1 MSTLSTLK
9 LTSVQKPTHVAP
21 VQVRRNKLAL
31 RLWEQEQ
38 LAQAQSTGSQY
49 TPVKLRTVTDADT
62 GARKQIETHKRVKP
76 WWFTADNGKL
86 SLSVKYGVATLELAK
101 GKFAVE
107 VAADKDLASTLA
119 ALRGAVLA
127 GELDTAI
134 DTAARALKSNF
145 SK

>member
-9 LTSVQKPTHVAP
+9 LTAQQKTTHIAP

-38 LAQAQSTGSQY
+38 LALAHSTGSQY
-49 TPVKLRTVTDADT
+49 SPIKLRTVTDADT

-86 SLSVKYGVATLELAK
+86 SLRVLYGVATLELAK

-107 VAADKDLASTLA
+107 VAGAKELAPTLSV
-119 ALRGAVLA
+119 LRGAVLA
-127 GELDTAI
+127 GELDAAI
-134 DTAARALKSNF
+134 DAAANALKSNF

>member
-1 MSTLSTLK
+1 MTTLSTLK
-9 LTSVQKPTHVAP
+9 LTAQQKPTHVAP
-21 VQVRRNKLAL
+21 VQARRNKLAL
-31 RLWEQEQ
+31 RLWEQQQ
-38 LAQAQSTGSQY
+38 LALAHCTGQQY

-76 WWFTADNGKL
+76 WWFTADNGRL
-86 SLSVKYGVATLELAK
+86 SLRVLYGVATLELAK

-127 GELDTAI
+127 GELDAAI
-134 DTAARALKSNF
+134 DVAAGALKSNF

>member
-1 MSTLSTLK
+1 MSTLATLK
-9 LTSVQKPTHVAP
+9 LTAQQKPTHATP
-21 VQVRRNKLAL
+21 VQLRRNKLAL

-38 LAQAQSTGSQY
+38 LALAHSTGSQY
-49 TPVKLRTVTDADT
+49 SPIKLRTVTDADT

-107 VAADKDLASTLA
+107 VAADKELATTLS

-127 GELDTAI
+127 GELDAAI
-134 DTAARALKSNF
+134 DVAARTLKSNF
-145 SK
+145 TK

>member
-9 LTSVQKPTHVAP
+9 LTAQQKTTHIAP

-38 LAQAQSTGSQY
+38 LALAHSTGSQY
-49 TPVKLRTVTDADT
+49 SPIKLRTVTDADT

-107 VAADKDLASTLA
+107 VAADKELATTLS

-127 GELDTAI
+127 GELDAAI
-134 DTAARALKSNF
+134 DVAARTLKSNF
-145 SK
+145 TK

>member
-9 LTSVQKPTHVAP
+9 LTAQQKPTHATP

-31 RLWEQEQ
+31 RLWEQQQ
-38 LAQAQSTGSQY
+38 LALALATGTDYMPTKQ
-49 TPVKLRTVTDADT
+49 RTVTDADT
-62 GARKQIETHKRVKP
+62 GARKQITTHKRVKP

-86 SLSVKYGVATLELAK
+86 SLRVLYGVATLELVK

-107 VAADKDLASTLA
+107 VAADKDIAPTLA
-119 ALRGAVLA
+119 ALVGAVLA
-127 GELDTAI
+127 GELNAAI
-134 DTAARALKSNF
+134 ESAANTLKSNF

>member
-1 MSTLSTLK
+1 MSTLATLK
-9 LTSVQKPTHVAP
+9 LTAQQKPTHATP
-21 VQVRRNKLAL
+21 VQLRRNKLAL

-38 LAQAQSTGSQY
+38 LALAHSTGSQY
-49 TPVKLRTVTDADT
+49 SPVKLRTVTDDT

-76 WWFTADNGKL
+76 WRFTADNGKL
-86 SLSVKYGVATLELAK
+86 SLRVLYGVATLELAK

-107 VAADKDLASTLA
+107 VAGAKELAPTLS

-127 GELDTAI
+127 GELDAAI
-134 DTAARALKSNF
+134 DLAANALKSNF

>member
-9 LTSVQKPTHVAP
+9 LTSVQKPTHIAP
-21 VQVRRNKLAL
+21 VQMRRNKLAK

-38 LAQAQSTGSQY
+38 MAQAQASGSHY
-49 TPVKLRTVTDADT
+49 SPIKLRTITDSET
-62 GARKQIETHKRVKP
+62 GTRKQIETHKRVKP

-86 SLSVKYGVATLELAK
+86 SLCVKYGVATLELAK

-107 VAADKDLASTLA
+107 VPAEKDLSTTLA

-134 DTAARALKSNF
+134 DVAANALKSNV

>member
-38 LAQAQSTGSQY
+38 LALAHSAGQQY

-62 GARKQIETHKRVKP
+62 GARKQITTHKRVKP

-86 SLSVKYGVATLELAK
+86 SVRVLYGVATLELAK

-107 VAADKDLASTLA
+107 VAADKDLAPTLA

-134 DTAARALKSNF
+134 DAAARALKSNF

>member
-9 LTSVQKPTHVAP
+9 LTAQQKPTHIAP

-38 LAQAQSTGSQY
+38 LALAHSTGSQY
-49 TPVKLRTVTDADT
+49 SPIKLRTVTDADT

-107 VAADKDLASTLA
+107 VAADKDLAPTLS

-134 DTAARALKSNF
+134 DTAANVLKSNF

>member
-9 LTSVQKPTHVAP
+9 LTAQQKPTHIAA
-21 VQVRRNKLAL
+21 VQLRRNKLAL

-38 LAQAQSTGSQY
+38 LALAHCTGSQY
-49 TPVKLRTVTDADT
+49 SPIKLRTVTDADT
-62 GARKQIETHKRVKP
+62 GARRQIETHKRVKP
-76 WWFTADNGKL
+76 WWFTAENGKL
-86 SLSVKYGVATLELAK
+86 SLRVLYGVATLELAK

-107 VAADKDLASTLA
+107 VAADKELATTLS

-127 GELDTAI
+127 GELDAAI
-134 DTAARALKSNF
+134 DVAARTLKSNF

>member
-1 MSTLSTLK
+1 MTTLSTLK
-9 LTSVQKPTHVAP
+9 LTAQQKPTHIAP

-31 RLWEQEQ
+31 RLWEQQQ
-38 LAQAQSTGSQY
+38 LALAHSAGQQY

-86 SLSVKYGVATLELAK
+86 SLRVLYGVATLELAK

-107 VAADKDLASTLA
+107 VAADKDLAPTLA

-134 DTAARALKSNF
+134 ESAAKTLKSNF

>member
-9 LTSVQKPTHVAP
+9 LTAQQKPTHITP

-38 LAQAQSTGSQY
+38 LALAHSTGSQY
-49 TPVKLRTVTDADT
+49 SPVKLRTVTDADT

-107 VAADKDLASTLA
+107 VAGDKELAPTLS

>member
-9 LTSVQKPTHVAP
+9 LTSVQKPTHIAP
-21 VQVRRNKLAL
+21 VQLRRNKLAK

-38 LAQAQSTGSQY
+38 LAQAQSTGQQFN
-49 TPVKLRTVTDADT
+49 PIKLRTVTDKET
-62 GARKQIETHKRVKP
+62 GTRKQIETHKRVKP

-107 VAADKDLASTLA
+107 VAADKDLAPTLA

-127 GELDTAI
+127 GELDAAI
-134 DTAARALKSNF
+134 DTAANALKSNF
-145 SK
+145 TK

>member
-1 MSTLSTLK
+1 MTTLSTLK
-9 LTSVQKPTHVAP
+9 LTAQQKPTHIAP

-31 RLWEQEQ
+31 RLWEQQQ
-38 LAQAQSTGSQY
+38 LALAHSAGQQY

-86 SLSVKYGVATLELAK
+86 SLRVLYGAATLELAK

-107 VAADKDLASTLA
+107 VAADKDLAPTLA
-119 ALRGAVLA
+119 VLRAAVLA
-127 GELDTAI
+127 GELDAAI
-134 DTAARALKSNF
+134 ESAAGALKIRF

>member
-9 LTSVQKPTHVAP
+9 LTAVQKPTHIAP
-21 VQVRRNKLAL
+21 VQMRRNKLAK

-38 LAQAQSTGSQY
+38 LAQAQASGSHY
-49 TPVKLRTVTDADT
+49 SPIKLRTITDSET
-62 GARKQIETHKRVKP
+62 GTRKQIETYKRVKP

-86 SLSVKYGVATLELAK
+86 SLCVKYGVATLELAK

-107 VAADKDLASTLA
+107 VTGEKELAPTLA

-134 DTAARALKSNF
+134 DAAANALKSNF